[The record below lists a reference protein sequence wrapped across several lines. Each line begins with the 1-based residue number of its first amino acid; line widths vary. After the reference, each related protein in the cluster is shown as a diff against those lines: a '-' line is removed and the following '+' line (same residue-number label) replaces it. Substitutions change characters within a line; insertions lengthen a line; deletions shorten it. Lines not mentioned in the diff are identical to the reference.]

1 MVGWHHRLLKDMSLK
16 TLREVGKDMEAWHA
30 AVYGFAELDMTER
43 LNNNKYSRYYAGTC
57 QREGKVFQMEGKS

>member
-43 LNNNKYSRYYAGTC
+43 LNNNK
-57 QREGKVFQMEGKS
+57 EGKKRKIKKLGLRLCVCLVRE